1 MHDQRSVVRRTP
13 ASSIISLFILSEE
26 VDSLNELICAIVAI
40 GLVILIRS
48 LVNVA
53 RRARD
58 SQKGSAARAMY
69 ANKPFS
75 LSVRTWLREP
85 SSPQGQ
91 AWKSG
96 HLSITESWASW
107 RPTASFSK
115 PIAITGAKLLRS
127 RLYGLGPTDL
137 RIPPAMLILVF
148 KAGNREI
155 ELALPRPNAEI
166 VIYGLSQSNR
176 GQTIQPGHPGTQ
188 APASSDT

>member
-1 MHDQRSVVRRTP
+1 LD
-13 ASSIISLFILSEE
+13 
-26 VDSLNELICAIVAI
+26 ELICAIVAF
-40 GLVILIRS
+40 GFVFLIRS

-75 LSVRTWLREP
+75 LTVRVWLREP
-85 SSPQGQ
+85 SSPQRQ

-96 HLSITESWASW
+96 QLSITESSASW

-115 PIAITGAKLLRS
+115 PIALTGAELLRS
-127 RLYGLGPTDL
+127 RSYGLGPTDL
-137 RIPPAMLILVF
+137 RIPPSMLILVI

-155 ELALPRPNAEI
+155 ELALHRPNAEI
-166 VIYGLSQSNR
+166 VIYGLTQGSR
-176 GQTIQPGHPGTQ
+176 GQTIQPGHRGTQ
-188 APASSDT
+188 APAPSET